1 MKIGQILNS
10 QITASSSRND
20 SYAPKRGRLKNV
32 PFIKRGEWLPL
43 ADVIQLVIFTVT
55 YLMSII
61 IQFKFHSCSQ
71 MVTVREHYV
80 PFAISN
86 ILYRK

>member
-1 MKIGQILNS
+1 MKIGQILDS

-32 PFIKRGEWLPL
+32 PFIKRGEWMPL
-43 ADVIQLVIFTVT
+43 ADDNQLVIFTVT

-61 IQFKFHSCSQ
+61 IQFKCRLFLFSNGHRSRTLCSLC
-71 MVTVREHYV
+71 H
-80 PFAISN
+80 I
-86 ILYRK
+86 